1 MNADNEWIEITMG
14 ADRYGWIQKQQN
26 GLWIV
31 QNTQRE
37 DVAFNMP
44 SIVSCEEYLALATKR
59 GAL

>member
-1 MNADNEWIEITMG
+1 MSEENERFAVTKDGSTI
-14 ADRYGWIQKQQN
+14 GWLQKQQN

-59 GAL
+59 EVL